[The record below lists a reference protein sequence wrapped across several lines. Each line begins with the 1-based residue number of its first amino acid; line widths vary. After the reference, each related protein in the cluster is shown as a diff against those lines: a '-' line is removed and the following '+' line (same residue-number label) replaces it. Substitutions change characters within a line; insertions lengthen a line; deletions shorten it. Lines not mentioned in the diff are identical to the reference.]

1 MRLMKRYIKY
11 GCYILFCCVAFYCLI
26 VGIDF
31 FNVVVR
37 RKKPLFAKYMGHS
50 YCSTT
55 VDVTHCQD
63 KFVGIGYR
71 IYISVLDE
79 NGNIITDA
87 CPSLR
92 LYKYKTCTRFY
103 FLNKS
108 VYRDEC

>member
-1 MRLMKRYIKY
+1 MKKY
-11 GCYILFCCVAFYCLI
+11 FKTIGFGILSLCLLYFLI

-31 FNVVVR
+31 FNVAVR

-92 LYKYKTCTRFY
+92 LYKYKTCTKFY

>member
-1 MRLMKRYIKY
+1 MKKY
-11 GCYILFCCVAFYCLI
+11 FKTIGFGILSLCLLYFLI

-31 FNVVVR
+31 FNVTVR

-71 IYISVLDE
+71 IYISVLNE

>member
-1 MRLMKRYIKY
+1 MKKY
-11 GCYILFCCVAFYCLI
+11 LKAIGFVILLLCLLYFLI
-26 VGIDF
+26 VCIDF
-31 FNVVVR
+31 FNVAVR

-55 VDVTHCQD
+55 VDVTHCED

-92 LYKYKTCTRFY
+92 LYKYKTCTKFY
-103 FLNKS
+103 FLNKT